1 VLADIYAITG
11 NKKYLDLSYKFYDEF
26 VIGKLAQ
33 RIDPMPGKHSN
44 TNVPK
49 AIGSA
54 RQYELTGNERD
65 KTIASFFWQT
75 MVDHHSYVI
84 GGNSNYEY
92 CGKPDSLNDR
102 LSDNTCE
109 TCNTYNML
117 KLTRHLFSWQPSS
130 TLMDYYE
137 RALYNHILASQN
149 PENGMMTYFVPLRM
163 GTRKQFSDSF
173 NTFTCCVGTGM
184 ENHSK
189 YVEQIYS
196 YDNDGLFVNLFI
208 PSQLN
213 WKQKKVIITQQAE
226 FPEEEKIKLVV
237 NVKNTTSFSLRI
249 RKPFWTTASPIIYV
263 NGKSVHTETDQFGY
277 LFTKRQWNNGDV
289 VTVDFPMHLYSE
301 AMPDNPN
308 RIAVKYGPLVL
319 AGELGKQMPDP
330 VYGIPVLLTDDKNV
344 NHWIKPAASPLQ
356 FDMKGVGKPFDVRL
370 VPFYKVYNQYYS
382 VYWDYFTPAA
392 WEARKAEYEADKKR
406 QKEIEERTI
415 DNFRM
420 GEIPPERDHSLIASE
435 QSYVSDALGRNGR
448 EARRGNYF
456 SFEMKV
462 LAGVKNNLL
471 LTYIGDDK
479 DRVFDILID
488 GAKLTKVEW
497 KGGITGKFY
506 DEVYPMPDEL
516 INGKAKITIR
526 IEANYGKTAGR
537 IFGVRIIK

>member
-1 VLADIYAITG
+1 
-11 NKKYLDLSYKFYDEF
+11 
-26 VIGKLAQ
+26 
-33 RIDPMPGKHSN
+33 
-44 TNVPK
+44 
-49 AIGSA
+49 
-54 RQYELTGNERD
+54 
-65 KTIASFFWQT
+65 
-75 MVDHHSYVI
+75 
-84 GGNSNYEY
+84 
-92 CGKPDSLNDR
+92 
-102 LSDNTCE
+102 
-109 TCNTYNML
+109 
-117 KLTRHLFSWQPSS
+117 
-130 TLMDYYE
+130 
-137 RALYNHILASQN
+137 
-149 PENGMMTYFVPLRM
+149 
-163 GTRKQFSDSF
+163 
-173 NTFTCCVGTGM
+173 M

-189 YVEQIYS
+189 YVEQIYN
-196 YDNDGLFVNLFI
+196 YDNHGLFVNLFI

-213 WKQKKVIITQQAE
+213 WKQKKVIITQQTE
-226 FPEEEKIKLVV
+226 FPEKEKIKLLV

-263 NGKSVHTETDQFGY
+263 NGKSVHTEIDQFGY

-330 VYGIPVLLTDDKNV
+330 VYGTPVLLTDDKNV
-344 NHWIKPAASPLQ
+344 NHWIKAAASPLQ
-356 FDMKGVGKPFDVRL
+356 FEMKGTGKPFDVKL

-382 VYWDYFTPAA
+382 VYWDYFTPTG
-392 WEARKAEYEADKKR
+392 WEARKAEYEAEKRR

-420 GEIPPERDHSLIASE
+420 DEMQPERDHNLIASE

-462 LAGVKNNLL
+462 LSGVKNNLL

-479 DRVFDILID
+479 DRVFNILID

-516 INGKAKITIR
+516 ISGKSKITIR

-537 IFGVRIIK
+537 IFGARIIK